1 MRLMKRDEMLHNTRQ
16 LLTRAGFY
24 CSEIC
29 RMRPISFDFIARKDN
44 VLLLVKVLSN
54 IDALNEDVA
63 HELISI
69 ARFLEGAPI
78 VIGHRTCS
86 TTLEDDVVYF
96 RHGVPIITHGTLENY
111 IRGIMPFIIAAP
123 GGFYVNIDGEVLKET
138 RLVRGISVGHLARVA
153 GVSRRTI
160 RMYESGERASI
171 EMAEKIAAFLG
182 DDFIKPIAFWEEI
195 SEREQEMKQVENDL
209 LKLIE
214 EMCTV
219 ILPTERSPFNAL
231 SQILHEKFL
240 VGINERRIVE
250 KARLISNLAAVAEKE
265 SVIFM
270 ERFNRTNIEG
280 VPVIVRREMRR
291 ITGPEELI
299 DLVEERK

>member
-1 MRLMKRDEMLHNTRQ
+1 MRLMKRDEMLHDTRQ

-29 RMRPISFDFIARKDN
+29 RMRPISFDFIARKDST
-44 VLLLVKVLSN
+44 LLLVKVLSN

-69 ARFLEGAPI
+69 ARFLEGVPM

-86 TTLEDDVVYF
+86 TVLEDDVVYF
-96 RHGVPIITHGTLENY
+96 RYGVPIITRATLENY
-111 IRGIMPFIIAAP
+111 LRGIMPFIIAAP
-123 GGFYVNIDGEVLKET
+123 GGFYVNIDGEILRET
-138 RLVRGISVGHLARVA
+138 RLARGLSVGQLARVA

-160 RMYESGERASI
+160 RTYEMGERASI
-171 EMAEKIAAFLG
+171 EMAEKIAELLG
-182 DDFIKPIAFWEEI
+182 DEFIKPITFWEEI
-195 SEREQEMKQVENDL
+195 AEGEPETKRVENDL

-240 VGINERRIVE
+240 VGINERRITE
-250 KARLISNLAAVAEKE
+250 KAQLISNLAAVAEKE

-270 ERFNRTNIEG
+270 EHFNRTNIAG
-280 VPVIVRREMRR
+280 VPVIVKREMRR
-291 ITGPEELI
+291 ITGPEEFI